1 VHVRCST
8 ADRFPSSF
16 WRLQSPAVSASQARF
31 RCYKHLVCSLRMEP
45 TTRRSFEPAGA
56 GGVLLGIL
64 LAAIALGA
72 LIGWAVGSPE
82 IGALIGA
89 VVGIPLAVYSV
100 YRRYRDSF

>member
-1 VHVRCST
+1 M
-8 ADRFPSSF
+8 D
-16 WRLQSPAVSASQARF
+16 PAARRPF
-31 RCYKHLVCSLRMEP
+31 Q
-45 TTRRSFEPAGA
+45 PAGA

-72 LIGWAVGSPE
+72 LIGWAAGSAG

-100 YRRYRDSF
+100 YRRYRGSF